1 MLFLPSL
8 VFDSTLSMLEIRE
21 EQPELAI
28 LLSSLR
34 RDLGWNMEN
43 LGALV
48 PETEPSNR
56 EFLFRSSVSGA

>member
-8 VFDSTLSMLEIRE
+8 VFDSTLSMLEISE

-34 RDLGWNMEN
+34 RDLGWNMVN

-48 PETEPSNR
+48 TETEPSNR

>member
-8 VFDSTLSMLEIRE
+8 VFDSTLSMLEISE

-48 PETEPSNR
+48 TETEPSNR
-56 EFLFRSSVSGA
+56 ELLFRSSVSGA